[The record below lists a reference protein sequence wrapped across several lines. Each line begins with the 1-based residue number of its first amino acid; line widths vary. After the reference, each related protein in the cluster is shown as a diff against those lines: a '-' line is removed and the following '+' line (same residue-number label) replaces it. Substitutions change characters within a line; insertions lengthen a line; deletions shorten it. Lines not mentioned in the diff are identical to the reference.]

1 MSLAIGHEPGTPSGF
16 ESLPGV
22 TPPLSREPHPGFLT
36 DTLVA
41 LGLVDEAHIESAVSE
56 SRARGMAPEA
66 VLVAQGHLSDD
77 DLARARAERAGLDYV
92 DLDAFERSTD
102 ADTIIGRTAAE
113 RYQALPIAVEGRAVI
128 VAIADPVDAAAIEEI
143 AAVAKRDVI
152 PVVASASAIDA
163 RTNGLP
169 MLEDVGA
176 ETAQLQPV
184 AGVGGRRS
192 TDGPGNRRGTDGPHN
207 RRATD
212 QPGNARATDAPRNG
226 LPDSL
231 VDRIVEKVDAALGE
245 VARSEIL
252 KAFDDATTEIEEL
265 SAKLQQAEQRAS
277 ALENERDE
285 LRAELGSDPA
295 SS

>member
-22 TPPLSREPHPGFLT
+22 TPPSSREPHPGFLT

-66 VLVAQGHLSDD
+66 VLVAQGHLSDE

-92 DLDAFERSTD
+92 DLDTFERSTD

-113 RYQALPIAVEGRAVI
+113 RYQALPIAVEGRALI
-128 VAIADPVDAAAIEEI
+128 VAIADPVDSAAIEEI

-152 PVVASASAIDA
+152 PVVASATAIDA

-169 MLEDVGA
+169 MLEDVVA

-192 TDGPGNRRGTDGPHN
+192 TDGPGNRRGTD
-207 RRATD
+207 A
-212 QPGNARATDAPRNG
+212 PGNSRATDASRNG

-265 SAKLQQAEQRAS
+265 SAKLQQSEQRAS